1 VSVDDRA
8 TRRRRLLVDVSPLRV
23 SRDFRLMY
31 AGQFL
36 SIIGRQITVVAS
48 ALQVFLL
55 TDSSLA
61 VGLLGLA
68 QLGPL
73 IICSFAGGAIADAF
87 DRRRTLLWAQVGLAL
102 CSAGLAVNASLD
114 SPALWP
120 VYVLTALSAGVSSID
135 GPTRAAAVPSLVP
148 LQLIPSAAALHQSAF
163 QLSLVIGP
171 SLAGL
176 LIARVSLASAYW
188 FDAITFV
195 VALVGLLFVRPLV
208 PHGGGTRASV
218 RSVREGLRYLGRS
231 RAVQATFLIDI
242 NAMVFGM
249 PRALFPE
256 LGIEHFGGGPAT
268 VGLLYAAPGAGALV
282 AALTTGWVSHVRR
295 QGRAV
300 LIAVLVWGAAIAVFG
315 LVPWLGVALAL
326 LALAGAADVVS
337 AVFRTTILQLQVPDR
352 LRGRLNALN
361 IAVVT
366 GGPRLGDLEAGAVA
380 AVTSPTFSVVSGG
393 LACMAGVGVLARLFP
408 ELGAWRPPETADGEG
423 DDDADDDEPPG

>member
-1 VSVDDRA
+1 LSVDDRA

-55 TDSSLA
+55 TESSLA

-73 IICSFAGGAIADAF
+73 IVCSFAGGAIADAF
-87 DRRRTLLWAQVGLAL
+87 DRRRTLLWAQVGLAA

-135 GPTRAAAVPSLVP
+135 GPTRAAAVPTLVP
-148 LQLIPSAAALHQSAF
+148 RDLIPAAAALHQSAF

-188 FDAITFV
+188 FDAFTFG
-195 VALVGLLFVRPLV
+195 VALIGLLFVRPLV
-208 PHGGGTRASV
+208 PHGGGTRPSL
-218 RSVREGLRYLGRS
+218 RSVREGLGYLRRS

-268 VGLLYAAPGAGALV
+268 VGLLFAAPGAGALV
-282 AALTTGWVSHVRR
+282 AALTTGWISHVRR

-300 LIAVLVWGAAIAVFG
+300 IIAVLAWGAAIAVFG

-326 LALAGAADVVS
+326 LAVAGAADVVS

-380 AVTSPTFSVVSGG
+380 AVTSTTFSVVSGG

-408 ELGAWRPPETADGEG
+408 ELGAWRPPEVVDDEGEG
-423 DDDADDDEPPG
+423 DAGDDGTLD